1 MKPFED
7 IIAEATDE
15 DGTVQLDVAI
25 TQLVAAIESS
35 GVELSPGDN
44 IAAFIGA
51 QKDINIYMARLIL
64 EVAAEVNALP
74 NGFDDEF
81 ATFVAYLDFTI
92 LSALHQQITARQ
104 QTKPSGLTVVTG
116 EYPPLS
122 ELK

>member
-7 IIAEATDE
+7 IIIEATDE

-35 GVELSPGDN
+35 GVELTPGDH
-44 IAAFIGA
+44 IASFIGA

-64 EVAAEVNALP
+64 EVASEVNALP

-81 ATFVAYLDFTI
+81 NTFVAYLDFTI
-92 LSALHQQITARQ
+92 LAALYKQIDARK
-104 QTKPSGLTVVTG
+104 QTKPSGLVIPTG
-116 EYPPLS
+116 EYPPLTG
-122 ELK
+122 LT